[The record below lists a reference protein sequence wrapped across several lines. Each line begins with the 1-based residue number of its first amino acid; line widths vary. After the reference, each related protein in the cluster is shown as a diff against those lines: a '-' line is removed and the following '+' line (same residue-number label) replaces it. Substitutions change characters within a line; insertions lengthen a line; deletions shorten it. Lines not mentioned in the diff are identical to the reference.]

1 MQTYEGTC
9 PYCGYTEIIMAES
22 QDEADEEVTRRCRC
36 GGYQKQLRRNKLQDA
51 IWTISQEDKERN
63 FREICG
69 SLIGILN
76 DIGFD
81 VMEHRIEKAQL
92 VIEQTT
98 ITIAENGGKVKVTRV
113 AKTQAEEEA

>member
-1 MQTYEGTC
+1 MKEHARIAVIPRSSWPTHR
-9 PYCGYTEIIMAES
+9 
-22 QDEADEEVTRRCRC
+22 TRRTKKSRVAA
-36 GGYQKQLRRNKLQDA
+36 GVEVIR
-51 IWTISQEDKERN
+51 SSS
-63 FREICG
+63 CG